1 MTETTQTTKEVIE
14 VVTTA
19 LQPLAEKLGTTAQYV
34 WGLQVKQAYV
44 DGSIALVVLLFG
56 IALITV
62 AILWMKKINDNLETQ
77 RNTEMDG
84 FGVVASVILFIAGF
98 IFLCTNVP
106 TVLNCFIN
114 PEHYALHQLI
124 KLVK

>member
-1 MTETTQTTKEVIE
+1 MNDIKEIAEAVQVI
-14 VVTTA
+14 
-19 LQPLAEKLGTTAQYV
+19 LQPLADKLGTTGQYV
-34 WGLQVKQAYV
+34 WELQVKQAYV
-44 DGSIALVVLLFG
+44 DGSIALVGLLFG

-114 PEHYALHQLI
+114 PEYYALRQLI

>member
-98 IFLCTNVP
+98 IFLYINVP
-106 TVLNCFIN
+106 TILNCFIN
-114 PEHYALHQLI
+114 PEYYALQHLI
-124 KLVK
+124 NLVK

>member
-1 MTETTQTTKEVIE
+1 MSEVAQTTKEVID
-14 VVTTA
+14 VIAIA
-19 LQPLAEKLGTTAQYV
+19 LQPLADKLGTTGQYV

-44 DGSIALVVLLFG
+44 DGSLALVGLLFG

-77 RNTEMDG
+77 RDTEMDG

-114 PEHYALHQLI
+114 PEYYALHQLI